1 MKIAVTKSSNNTFEI
16 SFGEQTISVGLDDL
30 KSLLMEVTRV
40 LVPGGSLGKESAG
53 QASDLVSRMKSA
65 DDVGIQKFIPSVD
78 EDDILIL
85 LKYGEDDEAL
95 LKKFYSNMSER
106 SRKMHA
112 EDMAYKFQNGIPAGQ
127 LEAAVSRLL
136 KTAQEM
142 EEDGSLTFAS

>member
-1 MKIAVTKSSNNTFEI
+1 MKIAVTKSSDNAFEI
-16 SFGEQTISVGLDDL
+16 TFGEQKISVGLDDL

-40 LVPGGSLGKESAG
+40 LTPGGGLSKRSDT
-53 QASDLVSRMKSA
+53 QASDLVSRMKTA
-65 DDVGIQKFIPSVD
+65 DDVGIQNFIPSVD

-112 EDMAYKFQNGIPAGQ
+112 EDMAYKFQNGIPSGQ
-127 LEAAVSRLL
+127 LEAAISRLL
-136 KTAQEM
+136 KTAQQM
-142 EEDGSLTFAS
+142 EEDGSLTFAL

>member
-95 LKKFYSNMSER
+95 LK
-106 SRKMHA
+106 
-112 EDMAYKFQNGIPAGQ
+112 
-127 LEAAVSRLL
+127 LL
-136 KTAQEM
+136 
-142 EEDGSLTFAS
+142 

>member
-1 MKIAVTKSSNNTFEI
+1 MKIAVTKSSDNSFEI
-16 SFGEQTISVGLDDL
+16 AFGEQKVSVSLDDL

-40 LVPGGSLGKESAG
+40 LVPSGGPNKGGEA
-53 QASDLVSRMKSA
+53 QAKDLVSRMKSA
-65 DDVGIQKFIPSVD
+65 DNVGIQKFIPSVD

-95 LKKFYSNMSER
+95 LKKFYSNTSER

-136 KTAQEM
+136 KTAQQM
-142 EEDGSLTFAS
+142 EQDGSLTFAP

>member
-1 MKIAVTKSSNNTFEI
+1 MKIAVTKSSDNTFEI
-16 SFGEQTISVGLDDL
+16 AFGDQTISVGLDDL

-40 LVPGGSLGKESAG
+40 LAPSGSPNKGSEA

-136 KTAQEM
+136 KTAQQM
-142 EEDGSLTFAS
+142 EQDGSLTFSS